1 MKIKDQW
8 TGGLLQPFALVSG
21 QFEFYW
27 LFLVERSDAGYKQR
41 VTGTD
46 DTKMAL
52 YGPRCAI
59 KRKSKRRN
67 PEGGGGSENGERE
80 KKREKERKREKKRE
94 KERRIIRPSTRPLL
108 PAFWLA
114 ISLGRF
120 HKPQA
125 RGDGEVY
132 RCCDLDKSLEHL
144 PGIRRHPCIPPSIG
158 MDDIKRGVWYQGWHQ
173 AGGDLG
179 KPISI
184 PNVPFCCILSPC
196 GFDEGRRFS
205 SIFRGN
211 HTSLAVICHRRFLIG
226 PPLRPHYFSVLLFLA
241 MCWLCHSIQLD

>member
-125 RGDGEVY
+125 RGDRGG
-132 RCCDLDKSLEHL
+132 LSLL
-144 PGIRRHPCIPPSIG
+144 WPWQVTGASPRHPPASLHPSEHR
-158 MDDIKRGVWYQGWHQ
+158 DGWH
-173 AGGDLG
+173 
-179 KPISI
+179 
-184 PNVPFCCILSPC
+184 
-196 GFDEGRRFS
+196 
-205 SIFRGN
+205 
-211 HTSLAVICHRRFLIG
+211 
-226 PPLRPHYFSVLLFLA
+226 
-241 MCWLCHSIQLD
+241 